1 MNISHEP
8 WAIHPASLEKQDK
21 RICISRLV
29 KATTNNLRELP
40 LIYRMSPLLTLAV
53 GLFFCLPL
61 LESGA
66 GARLSL
72 SGTMKTPWNMTDRI
86 SNGSR
91 QEGSTSEHLDEAFEE
106 QVFYLQRLFHQ
117 YGDNGTLTY
126 KGLQKLLGSLGLGQV
141 SVLEISHRGSRHNH
155 NTLTQPHPPQTQSH
169 DHDDQETDTP
179 APSRPIQPPP
189 SANAAR
195 TPQPGISGSAGSRYK
210 EGTTLS
216 SDHGIKEEV
225 LPWSSPIAHSIPVQG
240 MFNSLVSNHPTQRHL
255 HGNCLNVTQLLWNFG
270 LGKAPHITPAHF
282 TLLCPA
288 LLYQIESGVCL
299 RHPET
304 DGAESERSVTFLK
317 ALGWSSLAL
326 AVISLPSLLSLSL
339 VPLLPPARLRS
350 FLCPMTALAVG
361 TLCGDALL
369 HLLPHTKT
377 GPLSSHSEEQDSIL
391 KGLCV
396 LGGCYL
402 LFIFE
407 SLLGLRT
414 HYKKVKRKRKQ
425 QNTTLNP
432 DPEREL
438 TALQSPTVLEQ
449 THSTEQH
456 SHGHSHSPHGQEQ
469 VGMGSLVWMVVMG
482 DGVHNLTDGLA
493 IGAAFSQ
500 SLAGGLST
508 TIAVFCHELP
518 HELGDLAVL
527 MGAGWPVRR
536 LLIFSA
542 VSALLGFVGLLIGSV
557 LGHQS
562 AHISPWILTLTA
574 GVFLYVALA
583 DMLPEMLHGDP
594 GPMGPWTRFLLQN
607 LGLLAGGA
615 IMLCIALFEDH
626 IAFNLGDV

>member
-1 MNISHEP
+1 
-8 WAIHPASLEKQDK
+8 
-21 RICISRLV
+21 
-29 KATTNNLRELP
+29 
-40 LIYRMSPLLTLAV
+40 MSPLLTLAV
-53 GLFFCLPL
+53 FVCLPL
-61 LESGA
+61 LEFGTR
-66 GARLSL
+66 ARPSL
-72 SGTMKTPWNMTDRI
+72 SSTVETPSNTTDRI

-91 QEGSTSEHLDEAFEE
+91 QEVSTAEHLDEAFEE
-106 QVFYLQRLFHQ
+106 QVYYLHRLFHQ
-117 YGDNGTLTY
+117 YGDNGTLNY
-126 KGLQKLLGSLGLGQV
+126 KGLQMLLGSLGLGQ
-141 SVLEISHRGSRHNH
+141 
-155 NTLTQPHPPQTQSH
+155 SH
-169 DHDDQETDTP
+169 DHEDQETDTP
-179 APSRPIQPPP
+179 SPSRPIQPPP
-189 SANAAR
+189 SVKASR
-195 TPQPGISGSAGSRYK
+195 TPQPGISGPAGSGSE
-210 EGTTLS
+210 EGSALS
-216 SDHGIKEEV
+216 SDHVIKEEI
-225 LPWSSPIAHSIPVQG
+225 LLWSSTIAHSISVQG
-240 MFNSLVSNHPTQRHL
+240 MFDSLVSNHPTTRHL

-270 LGKAPHITPAHF
+270 LEKASHITPAHF

-304 DGAESERSVTFLK
+304 HGAESERSVTFLK

-326 AVISLPSLLSLSL
+326 VVISLPSLLALSL

-369 HLLPHTKT
+369 HLLPHAKT
-377 GPLSSHSEEQDSIL
+377 GPHSNHSEEQDSIL

-407 SLLGLRT
+407 SLLGLKT
-414 HYKKVKRKRKQ
+414 HYKKAKRKE
-425 QNTTLNP
+425 QNTSIELY
-432 DPEREL
+432 PERER
-438 TALQSPTVLEQ
+438 TALQSGTQSSE
-449 THSTEQH
+449 HG
-456 SHGHSHSPHGQEQ
+456 HGHSHGPPSKEEAGI
-469 VGMGSLVWMVVMG
+469 GSLVWMVVMG
-482 DGVHNLTDGLA
+482 DGIHNLTDGLA

-527 MGAGWPVRR
+527 LGAGWPVRR
-536 LLIFSA
+536 LVLFSA
-542 VSALLGFVGLLIGSV
+542 VSALLGFVGLLTGSV

-562 AHISPWILTLTA
+562 AQISPWILTLTA

-626 IAFNLGDV
+626 IAFNLGDI